1 MFFHNQIVSRA
12 TLVNKYLKETAI
24 KAKIFKNIDIFNGI
38 SSTLTY
44 YILQRFFSL
53 FAPTLKGAN

>member
-1 MFFHNQIVSRA
+1 MKIILNLLQVVKQLLIRKK
-12 TLVNKYLKETAI
+12 NIAI
-24 KAKIFKNIDIFNGI
+24 KVKYIN
-38 SSTLTY
+38 STLTY

>member
-1 MFFHNQIVSRA
+1 MFDFTETIPDA
-12 TLVNKYLKETAI
+12 KYMGYY
-24 KAKIFKNIDIFNGI
+24 FN
-38 SSTLTY
+38 STLTY